1 MLIIFSCAYLRSVSP
16 IMKGLIKENTLTE
29 KGKMYLVH
37 VGTPVQP
44 ILIFSE
50 TTLLTGM
57 APSSTFALCA
67 LTLVLS
73 QMIGPNSRETNSIAG
88 LDRSEQSVGAGSFSY
103 RC

>member
-1 MLIIFSCAYLRSVSP
+1 
-16 IMKGLIKENTLTE
+16 
-29 KGKMYLVH
+29 MYLVH

-67 LTLVLS
+67 LALVLS